1 MCIEDVGVTAVV
13 INSQRFLII
22 LEDVASLCIT
32 CTTNKVSYI
41 TSLEISI
48 SLAPFFV
55 GPGCTVLQPQV
66 SSTGKGYIIF
76 SNAIAAI
83 LVVHNASQ
91 AGGVSS
97 QAKVKF
103 TLGSVNICTICCT
116 GMQANVTLDSNIIAI
131 CAGNITFL
139 IFENVHVDNAVHSI
153 NSSICKGLVLVNSN
167 IAALNINYSTA
178 AVSHQA
184 ISITLEVNITV
195 NCNITALG

>member
-32 CTTNKVSYI
+32 CTTNKVSHI

-116 GMQANVTLDSNIIAI
+116 GMQANVTLDSNLIAI

-139 IFENVHVDNAVHSI
+139 IFENIHVDNAVHSI
-153 NSSICKGLVLVNSN
+153 DSSIRKSLILVNSN
-167 IAALNINYSTA
+167 VAALNINYSTA
-178 AVSHQA
+178 TVGHQA
-184 ISITLEVNITV
+184 IGITLEVNITV
-195 NCNITALG
+195 NGNSAALG